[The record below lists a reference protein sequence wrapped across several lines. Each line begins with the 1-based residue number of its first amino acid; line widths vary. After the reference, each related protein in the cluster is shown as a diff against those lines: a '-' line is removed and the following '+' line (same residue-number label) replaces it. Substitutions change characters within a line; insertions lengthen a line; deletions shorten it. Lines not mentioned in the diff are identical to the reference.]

1 MFFVLKNWD
10 FQFQLQHIKSFEVV
24 TPYLTIR
31 KDLNKL
37 EEKKRIFLRLQGRL
51 ASKNLER

>member
-37 EEKKRIFLRLQGRL
+37 EG
-51 ASKNLER
+51 KNKEYS